1 MAKILIVDDNPDLV
15 GILKQLLSRDFDVF
29 TARTGEDAIVAAE
42 QHHPDAVI
50 LDMQLPNMNGMEAGK
65 WIKSKLAPA
74 HVAILALTALA
85 GAGDPETILKCGCCD
100 AYLPKPASLID
111 IRAKVVEL
119 LGAHSSTPAQ
129 KRFAAGAA

>member
-15 GILKQLLSRDFDVF
+15 GILKQLLSRDFEVY
-29 TARTGEDAIVAAE
+29 TARSGEDAIVVAE
-42 QHHPDAVI
+42 LHRPDAVI

-65 WIKSKLAPA
+65 WIKSKLAPGR
-74 HVAILALTALA
+74 VAILALTALA

-119 LGAHSSTPAQ
+119 LRQNNGTAER
-129 KRFAAGAA
+129 RFTAGAA